1 MLWSTSSSF
10 SSFPKTYSQGW
21 TDVKINRDI
30 TNSDVRF
37 WEMCQIGSL
46 FMVIVRSTAFTTGSR
61 PRVKCEK
68 LVFVLVCLFFFLL
81 FLNFITKTLLH
92 LIVSFRLKISWQS
105 EC

>member
-10 SSFPKTYSQGW
+10 SSFPKAYSQGW

-46 FMVIVRSTAFTTGSR
+46 FMDIVRS
-61 PRVKCEK
+61 V
-68 LVFVLVCLFFFLL
+68 L
-81 FLNFITKTLLH
+81 FL
-92 LIVSFRLKISWQS
+92 
-105 EC
+105 

>member
-46 FMVIVRSTAFTTGSR
+46 FMVIIRSVLLLKSGSR

-68 LVFVLVCLFFFLL
+68 LVFVLVSVFFF
-81 FLNFITKTLLH
+81 FF
-92 LIVSFRLKISWQS
+92 
-105 EC
+105 